1 MCRAPTDD
9 QVERARGLAQDLL
22 DVLRMEYEKAR
33 MGGGPTMGYQGYQ
46 AGAAAQDPYAG
57 YYAVSQT
64 QTTGYS

>member
-1 MCRAPTDD
+1 
-9 QVERARGLAQDLL
+9 
-22 DVLRMEYEKAR
+22 MEYEKAR